1 MTELNLSSLE
11 PVNVAELDT
20 SSLQPVDS
28 TDVLKANNIVSNRLN
43 YLPKEEKKILQS
55 SIDFDTFISNEFYKN
70 KYGVNQPE
78 ESLIA
83 QRELDYGEGATVEYA
98 NKENAKVKEYEGHGF
113 NITKNDVKQFMGTLV
128 DFTGDTADAIY
139 DKTSELILGESRI
152 TNFLYEKGVLP
163 KFRAIEDP
171 ENKQRLLE
179 AGTRQA
185 RKVGEFIKS
194 IKPESWQAAQD
205 FNRQRLSEDQAE
217 FIETGKIALI
227 DSAPL
232 MVAGMVN
239 RPALLVSAYG
249 SMRNQ
254 MIEALEPIVGLENA
268 DYYAD
273 LNGFFGGAI
282 ETAESLGRLKEL
294 FGVKGQLTRPIKQAL
309 KRAGVNLGEELGQD
323 LVFKVVYNDA
333 IREHN
338 KKTGENLPLE
348 SITDIDGKTVEASL
362 SISLILNALG
372 ISGKFIGDRLSKITP
387 ETSPYTLG
395 DANRLNDLTKEE
407 KETTVSNNDL
417 IANDSKGQDIMR
429 AMIEKPNVDTVK
441 AYNDYV
447 YKGIG
452 KEVLE
457 KIDTEFN
464 EDKVNNPNTSLSE
477 IVEDA
482 RASLDSVETVQQ
494 VTPTETVAPIK
505 IPTEE
510 ISNAKLKMIKKGTI
524 SDTPLYEYKVRD
536 VSLYVTRISEGDMA
550 GRGWYLTDKDGNLEQ
565 ILKPR
570 GGFAGR
576 KIPIAETKKDLIPE
590 LQKRISKKL
599 EEQARTQ
606 EVIPTETTLTEG
618 DAPTSTE
625 DAAQIDTVVDKQIE
639 AQRRGERL
647 PPITFGEP
655 VEGQKTKNVVF
666 PNGQLGVIPV
676 NATKENFENI
686 DINELQKFAF
696 EKLNIDMETL
706 TTKDKIINKIL
717 EIINKL
723 VEVSDEVQRLAGKGL
738 RIFTSL
744 TTRIAEISPALA
756 RAVRRANQQ
765 ITLLTNQRLGECQ
778 EFLDSAREY
787 VEKNPELANQVK
799 AEMLNGDYEA
809 LKRRGIKGTD
819 KVKDVMDLI
828 AQQLELDNRVKN
840 YFPRR
845 IKDLKKLAE
854 FFNKKPTNKMQEAIN
869 DFEKKEG
876 RKATESERLAIISN
890 YLQGKNRE
898 GYSFKQSRTIDKVT
912 PDMVD
917 LYADPFNHL
926 EQYIF
931 VTSKVIIKNK
941 IYGTPLTIENEAG
954 EIEIAE
960 LSQDNIIKI
969 INDILGEGKVAPDKM
984 KELINLM
991 KTELDFERTRTN
1003 ARELDKFNNLYR
1015 RLVAFK
1021 YVTGIKTIAL
1031 QFSDIFVAI
1040 AETSLRD
1047 VLSVTV
1053 ARKFAN
1059 QFGEGIKI
1067 TLEDI
1072 GIDKLDVEL
1081 LDQKNIDWKFLKV
1094 KIGGKTYTVE
1104 ELAFLGLTKTDM
1116 LNKKILIEST
1126 ANKYFRLAKSNPA
1139 RLRRILMRKFNDGE
1153 YVDKLI
1159 EDLKTGKLTA
1169 EVKFALY
1176 AQIADFHPIS
1186 YSENVSLYLRQP
1198 LLRPLFFLK
1207 SFAFKRYDRLYREA
1221 LKPMMDGYN
1230 QLTEAINNGTLNE
1243 ETSKAAGLEFGYGI
1257 AKLAQFYAFAIGG
1270 ETLIEKAY
1278 IEIMQ
1283 ALGYAPEELP
1293 EDESFANMYIDNMTQ
1308 IFPFINTY
1316 QLKRLVE
1323 TKDYESYA
1331 DKIISLPD
1339 PAGSGL
1345 LKDFTA
1351 YILREETDFK
1361 NTKSEIPIFGAILKG
1376 QIEKE
1381 TEFEDM
1387 FKRQKQLDR
1396 EAERQKTRKFFGL
1409 READM

>member
-338 KKTGENLPLE
+338 KRTGENLPLE

-395 DANRLNDLTKEE
+395 DANRLSNLTKEE
-407 KETTVSNNDL
+407 KETAVSNNDL
-417 IANDSKGQDIMR
+417 IANDPKGQDIMR

-482 RASLDSVETVQQ
+482 KASLDSVETAQQ
-494 VTPTETVAPIK
+494 VTPI
-505 IPTEE
+505 
-510 ISNAKLKMIKKGTI
+510 
-524 SDTPLYEYKVRD
+524 
-536 VSLYVTRISEGDMA
+536 
-550 GRGWYLTDKDGNLEQ
+550 
-565 ILKPR
+565 
-570 GGFAGR
+570 
-576 KIPIAETKKDLIPE
+576 
-590 LQKRISKKL
+590 
-599 EEQARTQ
+599 
-606 EVIPTETTLTEG
+606 ETTPIEINYEELSFKELRELGNERNVKGRSKQSLINKLTEQ
-618 DAPTSTE
+618 
-625 DAAQIDTVVDKQIE
+625 DAAQIDTVVDEQID

-655 VEGQKTKNVVF
+655 VEGQKTRNVVF

-686 DINELQKFAF
+686 DTNELQKFAL
-696 EKLNIDMETL
+696 EKLDIDTETL

-723 VEVSDEVQRLAGKGL
+723 VEVSDETKKLAGKGL

-765 ITLLTNQRLGECQ
+765 ITLLTNQRLGECT

-787 VEKNPELANQVK
+787 VRKNPELANEVK

-869 DFEKKEG
+869 DFEKQKG

-890 YLQGKNRE
+890 YLKGRDRKD
-898 GYSFKQSRTIDKVT
+898 GYSFKQPRTIDKVT

-941 IYGTPLTIENEAG
+941 IYGTPLTIENESG

-960 LSQDNIIKI
+960 ISRDNVIKI
-969 INDILGEGKVAPDKM
+969 INDLVGEGKIDINKM
-984 KELINLM
+984 DELINLLQ
-991 KTELDFERTRTN
+991 TELNFERTRTSDPQL
-1003 ARELDKFNNLYR
+1003 EKFNNLYR

-1031 QFSDIFVAI
+1031 QFSDIFVSI

-1067 TLEDI
+1067 TLEEI
-1072 GIDKLDVEL
+1072 GINKLDIEL
-1081 LDQKNIDWKFLKV
+1081 LDQKNID
-1094 KIGGKTYTVE
+1094 
-1104 ELAFLGLTKTDM
+1104 LAFFGIKINGKKLTLGDIEKGAFFGLTKTDM
-1116 LNKKILIEST
+1116 FNKRILIEST

-1153 YVDKLI
+1153 YVNKLI
-1159 EDLKTGKLTA
+1159 EDLKTGQLTA

-1176 AQIADFHPIS
+1176 AQMADFHPIS
-1186 YSENVSLYLRQP
+1186 YSENVSLYLRKP

-1221 LKPMMDGYN
+1221 LKPMIDGYN
-1230 QLTEAINNGTLNE
+1230 QLNEAINNGTLNE
-1243 ETSKAAGLEFGYGI
+1243 KTSKAAGLEFGYGI

-1270 ETLIEKAY
+1270 ETVIEKAY
-1278 IEIMQ
+1278 LEIMQ

-1293 EDESFANMYIDNMTQ
+1293 EDESFVNMYIDNMTQ

-1323 TKDYESYA
+1323 TKSYESYA

-1339 PAGSGL
+1339 PAGSGV

-1361 NTKSEIPIFGAILKG
+1361 NTVSELPYVGAILKG

-1387 FKRQKQLDR
+1387 FKRQKEIDR